1 MSNAL
6 YSQLVIS
13 AELALKKSNFSRASR
28 DFSEAIKLK
37 ANDPY
42 LIQQYALA
50 TYKSKQPTAVEALNK
65 AREIIHQLNPES
77 SNDCETLG
85 IAAAI
90 HKKLWLINR
99 DADDLNQ
106 AVEYYG
112 RGFNDGKNYHCGE
125 NYALCLNLQASIE
138 TDIARQHALNESAKK
153 VRQQIIGILDKIT
166 QAPDF
171 ADKSDKKWVF
181 ATLANTLFALG
192 RTEEGHFYEAILFQE
207 KEEVLSQWE
216 RDTYEFEKLQ
226 LLKLLNSKSS
236 TSYRYL
242 Q

>member
-1 MSNAL
+1 MSNAPL
-6 YSQLVIS
+6 SQLVIS
-13 AELALKKSNFSRASR
+13 AELAMNNSDFVSAAR
-28 DFSEAIKLK
+28 DFQAATLIKE
-37 ANDPY
+37 NDPY

-50 TYKSKQPTAVEALNK
+50 TYKSKQPTPVEALKK
-65 AREIIHQLNPES
+65 AREIIHQLHPEHTD
-77 SNDCETLG
+77 DCETMG

-90 HKKLWLINR
+90 HKKLWLIEWN
-99 DADDLNQ
+99 ADDIKQ

-112 RGFNDGKNYHCGE
+112 RGFIECKNYHCGE

-138 TDIARQHALNESAKK
+138 TNIARQYALNESAKK
-153 VRQQIIGILDKIT
+153 VREQLVVILDKIA

-171 ADKSDKKWVF
+171 EDKPDKKWVL
-181 ATLANTLFALG
+181 ATMANCLFALG
-192 RTEEGHFYEAILFQE
+192 RTEEGHFYEAILYLE
-207 KEEVLSQWE
+207 KEDVFNQWQ

-226 LLKLLNSKSS
+226 LLKLLNTKSS